1 MTCYRRLNQLMDATI
16 LNAPEMRAG
25 QTHLIYF
32 PKKARNPQ
40 KFYLTLKYF
49 SAASVFS
56 AGSLLQYHFS

>member
-40 KFYLTLKYF
+40 IFYLILKYL
-49 SAASVFS
+49 SAASAFS
-56 AGSLLQYHFS
+56 AGALLQYYFA